1 LFLFLV
7 IASFRAA
14 EREQW
19 GMACFLGGLAA
30 LTRLQ
35 GGLLILP
42 FAYML
47 QQKRQ
52 IDPTVIS
59 IPIRDGDRRFKSA
72 LTLLIIPLATF
83 GFLIWQYFLV
93 GNVSLIG
100 AYEGQLHAIFVMPW
114 DNIAASLGM
123 ITAGRANLIDI
134 LDLVVTIGFGVML
147 VAVWRRK
154 CIPQP
159 YLLYGI
165 LMYLA
170 PLFRM
175 TTTQPLVSMLRYILV
190 LFPIFIVW
198 AGWGRNPWVN
208 RTVLYL
214 SFPLSLYFTAQF
226 VLWGWV
232 G

>member
-1 LFLFLV
+1 
-7 IASFRAA
+7 
-14 EREQW
+14 
-19 GMACFLGGLAA
+19 M
-30 LTRLQ
+30 
-35 GGLLILP
+35 
-42 FAYML
+42 
-47 QQKRQ
+47 
-52 IDPTVIS
+52 
-59 IPIRDGDRRFKSA
+59 
-72 LTLLIIPLATF
+72 LLIIPLATF
-83 GFLIWQYFLV
+83 AFLTLQYSFV
-93 GNVSLIG
+93 GSASLIG
-100 AYEGQLHAIFVMPW
+100 AYEGQLHAMFVMPW
-114 DNIAASLGM
+114 DNITASVGM

-134 LDLVVTIGFGVML
+134 LNLVVTIGFGIML
-147 VAVWRRK
+147 LAVWIAK
-154 CIPQP
+154 SIPRA
-159 YLLYGI
+159 YTLYAA

-198 AGWGRNPWVN
+198 AGWGQNPWVN